1 MMEEPLSLDKETLG
15 LMKNVEGNSV
25 VNILRLARSDL
36 KIKMHR
42 EQKKKHQST
51 EFPGDEAHFEEV

>member
-42 EQKKKHQST
+42 EQKKKH
-51 EFPGDEAHFEEV
+51 